1 MGQEGFLACM
11 VGPPFPAEYVDPGT
25 PHPAD
30 FDYFHELILYDELS
44 RLGSSSAVAAL
55 SNGPAIAISAVWRF
69 GSPEQKRKWLPDILM
84 GRKFC
89 ALAISEP
96 NAGSDVAGLKTTAT
110 RVSPGGFQVCG
121 NKKWI
126 TNGTYADLFVAAV
139 LTGVEGGHAGMSLM
153 LIPRDAQG
161 FSVRKLRVP
170 GSNLSGTAYLDFDRT
185 PVPEENVV
193 GTEGDG
199 WKYVM
204 YNFNHERMYVA
215 TIALRLS
222 RVCLE
227 ESIKYALKRKTFGK
241 YLSDTQAIRMK
252 IAAMARR
259 IEAAWSWLESIVY
272 SMCTMSHR
280 EASLRLG
287 DVLALVK
294 VESSKVYEYCARE
307 TTMVFGGNALMH
319 GGPGDKIVDAVA
331 QVKGYQI
338 PAGSEDVLDDFG
350 ARTIFK
356 LTKMMAKL

>member
-1 MGQEGFLACM
+1 MGNEGLLACM
-11 VGPPFPAEYVDPGT
+11 VGPPFPVDFVDAGT
-25 PHPAD
+25 PYPAD
-30 FDYFHELILYDELS
+30 FDSFHELILYDELS

-55 SNGPAIAISAVWRF
+55 SNGPAISISAVWRF
-69 GSPEQKRKWLPDILM
+69 GSPEQKRKYLPDVLM

-110 RVSPGGFQVCG
+110 QQGDVYIVNG

-126 TNGTYADLFVAAV
+126 TNGTYADLFVTAV
-139 LTGVEGGHAGMSLM
+139 LTGVDGGHAGMSVLV
-153 LIPRDAQG
+153 IPRDTPG
-161 FSVRKLRVP
+161 FSIRKLRVP
-170 GSNLSGTAYLDFDRT
+170 GSNLSGTAYLDFDSS
-185 PVPEENVV
+185 PVPAENLI
-193 GTEGDG
+193 GREGDG

-241 YLSDTQAIRMK
+241 YLADTQAIRMK
-252 IAAMARR
+252 IASMARR
-259 IEAAWSWLESIVY
+259 IECAWAWLESIVY
-272 SMCTMSHR
+272 SMTTMSHKD
-280 EASLRLG
+280 ASMRLG

-294 VESSKVYEYCARE
+294 VESSKVYELCARE

-331 QVKGYQI
+331 QVKAYQI

-356 LTKMMAKL
+356 LTKMMANL